1 MSIKSKAVI
10 HIPLLPRRP
19 APINRVDTPRITVR
33 LSEYLKDNK
42 LIMTK
47 ELADI
52 LSISIKE
59 FFPTL
64 YNMAINK
71 GWSNYKMTYYLG
83 NIDLSQEDLIKILQ
97 HASRLSKVW
106 IFS

>member
-1 MSIKSKAVI
+1 
-10 HIPLLPRRP
+10 
-19 APINRVDTPRITVR
+19 
-33 LSEYLKDNK
+33 
-42 LIMTK
+42 MTE

-52 LSISIKE
+52 ISISIKE

-64 YNMAINK
+64 YKGAMNE
-71 GWSNYKMTYYLG
+71 GWSNYKMTLYIG
-83 NIDLSQEDLIKILQ
+83 NMDLSQEDLIKILQ